1 MKQIFTAALA
11 LAVTLSLSS
20 CGNRNASHDEH
31 DHDHAAHTHEAH
43 THDHSEHSHDEHDH
57 SAHNHDHA
65 DHDHADHDHSTHNH
79 ADHDHSAHSHE
90 GHDHSAH
97 SHDHADHDH
106 SAHSHDHAEEGHQHN
121 ENEITFPAEQAAR
134 TDFKVEEIKPSTFNH
149 VIPCTARILAAQ
161 GDEATVVA
169 PIAGV
174 VSFGGKR
181 LSTGAQVSRGQ
192 SLFAISSRDL
202 ASGSQVDKIAAEYRR
217 AEAEYN
223 RLKQLVDDQIVSRSD
238 FEAAE
243 SAYLKAK
250 AEYDAVAARS
260 SEKGSNVG
268 APIAGYITSLA
279 VGEGDFVEMG
289 QPLAT
294 VSQNRRLQLRAD
306 LPQRYY
312 RELRTVTTANIVDP
326 ATGES
331 YRLADCGGRLL
342 SVGRIAE
349 SGSTL
354 IPVTFEFDNRNDL
367 PQGAIVEAYLV
378 GAPIAE
384 ALVVPVTAVTEAQGL
399 YYVYVQLDA
408 ECYER
413 REVKLGASDGERV
426 QLLSGI
432 EAGDRVVTR
441 GAVNVKMAA
450 ASGAIPHSHQH

>member
-1 MKQIFTAALA
+1 MKQIFTAILA
-11 LAVTLSLSS
+11 LAVTISLSS
-20 CGNRNASHDEH
+20 CGNRNTSHDEH
-31 DHDHAAHTHEAH
+31 AHEGHDHAAHTHEAH
-43 THDHSEHSHDEHDH
+43 
-57 SAHNHDHA
+57 
-65 DHDHADHDHSTHNH
+65 DHSTHN
-79 ADHDHSAHSHE
+79 HE

-97 SHDHADHDH
+97 EEHAAHDHSTHSHEEHDHAEEAHDHAAHDH
-106 SAHSHDHAEEGHQHN
+106 SAHAEEAHDHSAHNHAEEGHKHN

-134 TDFKVEEIKPSTFNH
+134 TDFKVEEIQPSTFNH

-192 SLFAISSRDL
+192 SLFAISSSNL

-217 AEAEYN
+217 AEGEYN

-250 AEYDAVAARS
+250 AEYDAIAARS
-260 SEKGSNVG
+260 SEKGSSVV
-268 APIAGYITSLA
+268 APIAGYITSLS

-312 RELRTVTTANIVDP
+312 RELRSIKTANIVDP

-342 SVGRIAE
+342 SVGRIAD

-426 QLLSGI
+426 QLLTGI

>member
-1 MKQIFTAALA
+1 MKQLFTAALA
-11 LAVTLSLSS
+11 LAVAISLSS

-31 DHDHAAHTHEAH
+31 NHSHDHAAHTHEAH
-43 THDHSEHSHDEHDH
+43 DHS
-57 SAHNHDHA
+57 
-65 DHDHADHDHSTHNH
+65 
-79 ADHDHSAHSHE
+79 
-90 GHDHSAH
+90 

-106 SAHSHDHAEEGHQHN
+106 SAHAHDHDHDHDHSSHDHSHAEEGHKHN
-121 ENEITFPAEQAAR
+121 ENEITFPTYQAER
-134 TDFKVEEIKPSTFNH
+134 TDFKVEQIEPTTFNH

-181 LSTGAQVSRGQ
+181 LSTGVQVSRGQ
-192 SLFAISSRDL
+192 SLFAISSREL
-202 ASGSQVDKIAAEYRR
+202 ASGSQVDKIAAEFRR

-223 RLKQLVDDQIVSRSD
+223 RLKELVEDQIVSRSD

-260 SEKGSNVG
+260 TEKGSSVG
-268 APIAGYITSLA
+268 APIGGYITSIA
-279 VGEGDFVEMG
+279 VSEGDFVEMG

-312 RELRTVTTANIVDP
+312 RDLRTITTANIVDP

-342 SVGRIAE
+342 SIGRIAD

-384 ALVVPVTAVTEAQGL
+384 ALVVPTTAVTEAQGL

-432 EAGDRVVTR
+432 EAGERVVTR
-441 GAVNVKMAA
+441 GAINVKMAA

>member
-1 MKQIFTAALA
+1 MKQLFTAVLA

-20 CGNRNASHDEH
+20 CGNRNTSHDEH
-31 DHDHAAHTHEAH
+31 AHD
-43 THDHSEHSHDEHDH
+43 HDH
-57 SAHNHDHA
+57 SAHSHA
-65 DHDHADHDHSTHNH
+65 G
-79 ADHDHSAHSHE
+79 HDHSAHSHE
-90 GHDHSAH
+90 GHNH
-97 SHDHADHDH
+97 SH
-106 SAHSHDHAEEGHQHN
+106 AEAEHKHN
-121 ENEITFPAEQAAR
+121 ENEINFPADQAAR
-134 TDFKVEEIKPSTFNH
+134 TDFKVEEIQPSTFNH

-161 GDEATVVA
+161 GDEATIVA
-169 PIAGV
+169 PISGV

-181 LSTGAQVSRGQ
+181 LSTGAQVSRGL
-192 SLFAISSRDL
+192 SLFTISSRDL
-202 ASGSQVDKIAAEYRR
+202 ASGSQEDKIAAEYRR

-223 RLKQLVDDQIVSRSD
+223 RLKQLVEDQIVARSE

-268 APIAGYITSLA
+268 APIAGYITSLSI
-279 VGEGDFVEMG
+279 GEGDFVEMG

-294 VSQNRRLQLRAD
+294 ISQNRRLQLRAD

-312 RELRTVTTANIVDP
+312 RELRTLKTANIVDP

-342 SVGRIAE
+342 SVGRIAD

-367 PQGAIVEAYLV
+367 PQGAIVEAYLI

-384 ALVVPVTAVTEAQGL
+384 TLVVPVTAVTEAQGL

-408 ECYER
+408 DCYER
-413 REVKLGASDGERV
+413 REVALGASDGERV

>member
-1 MKQIFTAALA
+1 MKQIFTAILA
-11 LAVTLSLSS
+11 LAVTISLSS

-31 DHDHAAHTHEAH
+31 AHEGHDHAAHTHEAH
-43 THDHSEHSHDEHDH
+43 
-57 SAHNHDHA
+57 
-65 DHDHADHDHSTHNH
+65 DHSTHNH
-79 ADHDHSAHSHE
+79 EGHDHSAHEEHAAHDHSAHSHE
-90 GHDHSAH
+90 EHDHAEEAHDHAAHDHSAQAHEGHDHSAH
-97 SHDHADHDH
+97 N
-106 SAHSHDHAEEGHQHN
+106 HAEEGHKHN

-134 TDFKVEEIKPSTFNH
+134 TDFKVEEIQPSTFNH

-169 PIAGV
+169 PISGV

-217 AEAEYN
+217 TEAEYN
-223 RLKQLVDDQIVSRSD
+223 RLKQLVEDQIVSRSD

-268 APIAGYITSLA
+268 APIAGYITSLS

-312 RELRTVTTANIVDP
+312 RELRSIKTANIVDP

-342 SVGRIAE
+342 SVGRIAD

-354 IPVTFEFDNRNDL
+354 IPVTFEFDNRNDM

-432 EAGDRVVTR
+432 EAGERVVTR

>member
-1 MKQIFTAALA
+1 MKQLFTAVLA

-20 CGNRNASHDEH
+20 CGNRNTSHDEH
-31 DHDHAAHTHEAH
+31 AHDHAGHTHEA
-43 THDHSEHSHDEHDH
+43 
-57 SAHNHDHA
+57 
-65 DHDHADHDHSTHNH
+65 HDHSTHN
-79 ADHDHSAHSHE
+79 HSHE

-97 SHDHADHDH
+97 SHEGHSHAKTSDDH
-106 SAHSHDHAEEGHQHN
+106 STHNHAQPEAEHNHN
-121 ENEITFPAEQAAR
+121 ENEITFPADQAAR
-134 TDFKVEEIKPSTFNH
+134 TDFKVEEIAPSTFNH

-161 GDEATVVA
+161 GDEATIVA
-169 PIAGV
+169 PISGV

-192 SLFAISSRDL
+192 SLFTISSRDL
-202 ASGSQVDKIAAEYRR
+202 ASGSQVDKIAADYRR

-223 RLKQLVDDQIVSRSD
+223 RLKQLIEEQIVSRSE

-243 SAYLKAK
+243 NEYLKAK

-268 APIAGYITSLA
+268 APIAGYITSLSI
-279 VGEGDFVEMG
+279 GEGDFVEMG

-312 RELRTVTTANIVDP
+312 RELRTIKTANIVDP

-342 SVGRIAE
+342 SVGRIAD

-367 PQGAIVEAYLV
+367 PQGAIVEAYLI

-413 REVKLGASDGERV
+413 REVTLGASNGELV

>member
-1 MKQIFTAALA
+1 MKQLFTAVLA

-20 CGNRNASHDEH
+20 CGNRNTSNDEH
-31 DHDHAAHTHEAH
+31 AHDHAGHTHEAH
-43 THDHSEHSHDEHDH
+43 DHSSHNHSHEGHDHSS
-57 SAHNHDHA
+57 
-65 DHDHADHDHSTHNH
+65 HNH

-90 GHDHSAH
+90 GHSHADHDHSH
-97 SHDHADHDH
+97 EGHDH
-106 SAHSHDHAEEGHQHN
+106 SAHSHDDHNHAQAEAEHQHN
-121 ENEITFPAEQAAR
+121 ENEINFPADQAAR
-134 TDFKVEEIKPSTFNH
+134 TDFKVEEIQPSTFNH

-161 GDEATVVA
+161 GDEATIVA
-169 PIAGV
+169 PISGV

-192 SLFAISSRDL
+192 SLFTISSRDL
-202 ASGSQVDKIAAEYRR
+202 ASGSQIDKIAAEYRR

-223 RLKQLVDDQIVSRSD
+223 RLKQLVEDQIVARSE

-268 APIAGYITSLA
+268 APIAGYITSLSI
-279 VGEGDFVEMG
+279 GEGDFVEMG

-312 RELRTVTTANIVDP
+312 RELRSIKTANIVDP

-342 SVGRIAE
+342 SVGRIAD

-408 ECYER
+408 DCYER
-413 REVKLGASDGERV
+413 REVALGASDGERV

>member
-1 MKQIFTAALA
+1 MKQLFTAVLA

-20 CGNRNASHDEH
+20 CGNRNTSHDEH
-31 DHDHAAHTHEAH
+31 AHEHAGHTHEA
-43 THDHSEHSHDEHDH
+43 HDH
-57 SAHNHDHA
+57 SAHN
-65 DHDHADHDHSTHNH
+65 
-79 ADHDHSAHSHE
+79 HSHE

-97 SHDHADHDH
+97 SHEGHSHAKTSDDH
-106 SAHSHDHAEEGHQHN
+106 STHNHAQPEAEHNHN
-121 ENEITFPAEQAAR
+121 ENEITFPADQAAR
-134 TDFKVEEIKPSTFNH
+134 TDFKVEEIVPSTFNH

-161 GDEATVVA
+161 GDEATIVA
-169 PIAGV
+169 PISGV

-192 SLFAISSRDL
+192 SLFTISSRDL
-202 ASGSQVDKIAAEYRR
+202 ASGSQVDKIAADYRR

-223 RLKQLVDDQIVSRSD
+223 RLKQLIEEQIVSRSE

-243 SAYLKAK
+243 NEYLKAK

-279 VGEGDFVEMG
+279 VSEGDFVEMG

-312 RELRTVTTANIVDP
+312 RELRTIKTANIVDP

-342 SVGRIAE
+342 SVGRIAD

-367 PQGAIVEAYLV
+367 PQGAIVEAYLI

-408 ECYER
+408 DCYER
-413 REVKLGASDGERV
+413 REVALGASDGERV

-432 EAGDRVVTR
+432 KAGDRVVTR

>member
-1 MKQIFTAALA
+1 MKQLFTAVLA

-20 CGNRNASHDEH
+20 CGHHNTSHDEH
-31 DHDHAAHTHEAH
+31 AHDHAGHTHEAH
-43 THDHSEHSHDEHDH
+43 DHT
-57 SAHNHDHA
+57 AHN
-65 DHDHADHDHSTHNH
+65 
-79 ADHDHSAHSHE
+79 HSHE
-90 GHDHSAH
+90 GHDHS
-97 SHDHADHDH
+97 SHNHDH
-106 SAHSHDHAEEGHQHN
+106 SSLSHEGHSHAKASDDHSTHNHAQTEAEHNHN
-121 ENEITFPAEQAAR
+121 ENEITFPADQAAR

-161 GDEATVVA
+161 GDEATIVA
-169 PIAGV
+169 PISGV
-174 VSFGGKR
+174 VSFGDKR

-192 SLFAISSRDL
+192 SLFTISSRDL
-202 ASGSQVDKIAAEYRR
+202 ASGSQVDKIAANYRR

-223 RLKQLVDDQIVSRSD
+223 RLKLLVEEQIVSRSE

-243 SAYLKAK
+243 SEYLKAK
-250 AEYDAVAARS
+250 AEYDAIAAHS

-268 APIAGYITSLA
+268 APIAGYITSLSI
-279 VGEGDFVEMG
+279 GEGDFVEMG

-294 VSQNRRLQLRAD
+294 VSQNRRLQMRAD

-312 RELRTVTTANIVDP
+312 RELRTIKTANIVDP

-342 SVGRIAE
+342 SVGRIAD

-367 PQGAIVEAYLV
+367 PQGAIVEAYLI

-413 REVKLGASDGERV
+413 REVTLGASNGERV

>member
-1 MKQIFTAALA
+1 MKQIFTAILA
-11 LAVTLSLSS
+11 LAVTFSLGS
-20 CGNRNASHDEH
+20 CGNHTSNEEH
-31 DHDHAAHTHEAH
+31 A
-43 THDHSEHSHDEHDH
+43 HDH
-57 SAHNHDHA
+57 SAHAHEE
-65 DHDHADHDHSTHNH
+65 HDHST
-79 ADHDHSAHSHE
+79 HDHSAHSHDEHNHDEHNHSAHAHEEHDHSTHDHSAHAHE

-97 SHDHADHDH
+97 A
-106 SAHSHDHAEEGHQHN
+106 AESEHKHN

-134 TDFKVEEIKPSTFNH
+134 TDFKIEQIQPRTFNR

-161 GDEATVVA
+161 GDEAVMVA
-169 PIAGV
+169 PISGV

-192 SLFAISSRDL
+192 SLFAISSNNL

-223 RLKQLVDDQIVSRSD
+223 RLKKLVDDQIVSRSD

-250 AEYDAVAARS
+250 AEYDAVASHS
-260 SEKGSNVG
+260 SDKGSNVG
-268 APIAGYITSLA
+268 APISGYITSLA

-294 VSQNRRLQLRAD
+294 ISQNRRLQLRAD

-312 RELRTVTTANIVDP
+312 RELRTITTANIVDP

-342 SVGRIAE
+342 SVGRIAD

-378 GAPIAE
+378 GAPIAD

-413 REVKLGASDGERV
+413 REVSLGASNGEEV
-426 QLLSGI
+426 QLLAGI
-432 EAGDRVVTR
+432 AAGERVVTR
-441 GAVNVKMAA
+441 GAINVKMAA

>member
-31 DHDHAAHTHEAH
+31 AHDHAAHTEEAH
-43 THDHSEHSHDEHDH
+43 NHDHEGHDHSTHNHAEHDH
-57 SAHNHDHA
+57 SAHNHSHDG
-65 DHDHADHDHSTHNH
+65 HDHEAHAKEAHSHEEHDHEVHN
-79 ADHDHSAHSHE
+79 HE
-90 GHDHSAH
+90 GHDHS
-97 SHDHADHDH
+97 
-106 SAHSHDHAEEGHQHN
+106 HAEAEHKHN
-121 ENEITFPAEQAAR
+121 ENEITFPADQAAR
-134 TDFKVEEIKPSTFNH
+134 TDFKVEEIQPSTFHN

-161 GDEATVVA
+161 GDEATIVA
-169 PIAGV
+169 PISGV

-223 RLKQLVDDQIVSRSD
+223 RLKQLVEDQIVSRSD

-268 APIAGYITSLA
+268 APIAGYITSLS

-312 RELRTVTTANIVDP
+312 RELRTISTANIVDP

-342 SVGRIAE
+342 SVGRIAD

-408 ECYER
+408 DCYER
-413 REVKLGASDGERV
+413 REVALGASDGERV

>member
-1 MKQIFTAALA
+1 MKQLLTAVLA

-20 CGNRNASHDEH
+20 CGNRNTSHDEH
-31 DHDHAAHTHEAH
+31 AHDHAGHTHEA
-43 THDHSEHSHDEHDH
+43 
-57 SAHNHDHA
+57 
-65 DHDHADHDHSTHNH
+65 HDHSTHN
-79 ADHDHSAHSHE
+79 HSHE

-97 SHDHADHDH
+97 SHEGHSHAKTSDDH
-106 SAHSHDHAEEGHQHN
+106 STHNHAQPEAEHNHN
-121 ENEITFPAEQAAR
+121 ENEITFPADQAAR
-134 TDFKVEEIKPSTFNH
+134 TDFKVEEIAPSTFNH

-161 GDEATVVA
+161 GDEATIVA
-169 PIAGV
+169 PISGV

-192 SLFAISSRDL
+192 SLFTISSRDL
-202 ASGSQVDKIAAEYRR
+202 ASGSQVDKIAADYRR

-223 RLKQLVDDQIVSRSD
+223 RLKQLIEEQIVSRSE

-243 SAYLKAK
+243 NEYLKAK

-268 APIAGYITSLA
+268 APIAGYITSLSI
-279 VGEGDFVEMG
+279 GEGDFVEMG

-312 RELRTVTTANIVDP
+312 RELRTIKTANIVDP

-342 SVGRIAE
+342 SVGRIAD

-367 PQGAIVEAYLV
+367 PQGAIVEAYLI

-413 REVKLGASDGERV
+413 REVTLGASNGELV

>member
-1 MKQIFTAALA
+1 MKQLFTAVLA

-20 CGNRNASHDEH
+20 CGNRNTSHDEH
-31 DHDHAAHTHEAH
+31 DHAGHTHEAH
-43 THDHSEHSHDEHDH
+43 DHSSH
-57 SAHNHDHA
+57 N
-65 DHDHADHDHSTHNH
+65 
-79 ADHDHSAHSHE
+79 HSHE
-90 GHDHSAH
+90 GHDHS
-97 SHDHADHDH
+97 SHNHDH
-106 SAHSHDHAEEGHQHN
+106 SAHSHAGHSHAKASHNHSHAGHDHSTHSHSHAEAEHQHN
-121 ENEITFPAEQAAR
+121 ENEINFPADQAAR
-134 TDFKVEEIKPSTFNH
+134 TDFKVEEIQPSTFNN

-161 GDEATVVA
+161 GDEATIVA
-169 PIAGV
+169 PISGV

-181 LSTGAQVSRGQ
+181 LATGAQVSRNQ
-192 SLFAISSRDL
+192 TLFTISSRDL
-202 ASGSQVDKIAAEYRR
+202 ASGSQVDKIAADYRR

-223 RLKQLVDDQIVSRSD
+223 RLKQLVEDQIVARSE

-243 SAYLKAK
+243 SEYLKAK
-250 AEYDAVAARS
+250 AEYDAVATRS

-279 VGEGDFVEMG
+279 IGEGDFVEMG

-312 RELRTVTTANIVDP
+312 RELRTIKTANIVDP

-342 SVGRIAE
+342 SVGRIAD

-367 PQGAIVEAYLV
+367 PQGAIVEAYLI

-408 ECYER
+408 DCYER
-413 REVKLGASDGERV
+413 REVALGASDGERV

>member
-1 MKQIFTAALA
+1 MKQLFTAVLA
-11 LAVTLSLSS
+11 LAVTFSLSS
-20 CGNRNASHDEH
+20 CGNRNTSHDEH
-31 DHDHAAHTHEAH
+31 DHAGHTHEAH
-43 THDHSEHSHDEHDH
+43 DHSSH
-57 SAHNHDHA
+57 N
-65 DHDHADHDHSTHNH
+65 
-79 ADHDHSAHSHE
+79 HSHE
-90 GHDHSAH
+90 GHDHSSHNHDHSVH
-97 SHDHADHDH
+97 SHEDHDH
-106 SAHSHDHAEEGHQHN
+106 STHSHSHAEAEHQHN
-121 ENEITFPAEQAAR
+121 ENEINFPADQAAR
-134 TDFKVEEIKPSTFNH
+134 TDFKVEEIQPSTFNN

-161 GDEATVVA
+161 GDEATIVA
-169 PIAGV
+169 PISGV

-192 SLFAISSRDL
+192 TLFTISSRDL

-223 RLKQLVDDQIVSRSD
+223 RLKQLVEDQIVARSE
-238 FEAAE
+238 FEDAE

-268 APIAGYITSLA
+268 APIAGYITSLSI
-279 VGEGDFVEMG
+279 GEGDFVEMG

-312 RELRTVTTANIVDP
+312 RELRSIKTANIVDP

-342 SVGRIAE
+342 SVGRIAD

-367 PQGAIVEAYLV
+367 PQGAIVETYLI

-408 ECYER
+408 DCYER
-413 REVKLGASDGERV
+413 REVALGASDGERV

-432 EAGDRVVTR
+432 KAGDRVVTR

>member
-1 MKQIFTAALA
+1 MKQIFIAALA
-11 LAVTLSLSS
+11 LAVTLSLGS
-20 CGNRNASHDEH
+20 CGNSNASHDEH
-31 DHDHAAHTHEAH
+31 AHDHAAHTHEG
-43 THDHSEHSHDEHDH
+43 
-57 SAHNHDHA
+57 
-65 DHDHADHDHSTHNH
+65 HDHSTHNH
-79 ADHDHSAHSHE
+79 AEHTHEGHDHSAHEEHAEHDHSAHSHE
-90 GHDHSAH
+90 GHDHA
-97 SHDHADHDH
+97 AHDH
-106 SAHSHDHAEEGHQHN
+106 SAHAEEAHNHSAHKHAEEGHKHN

-134 TDFKVEEIKPSTFNH
+134 TDFKVEEIQPSTFNH

-192 SLFAISSRDL
+192 SLFAISSNNL

-217 AEAEYN
+217 AEGEYN

-250 AEYDAVAARS
+250 AEYDAIAARS
-260 SEKGSNVG
+260 SEKGSSVG
-268 APIAGYITSLA
+268 APIGGYITSLA
-279 VGEGDFVEMG
+279 VSEGDFVEMG

-312 RELRTVTTANIVDP
+312 RELRSIKTANIVDP

-342 SVGRIAE
+342 SVGRIAD

-426 QLLSGI
+426 QLLTGI

-441 GAVNVKMAA
+441 GAMNVKMAA

>member
-1 MKQIFTAALA
+1 MKQIFTAILA
-11 LAVTLSLSS
+11 LAVTFSLGS
-20 CGNRNASHDEH
+20 CGNHTSNEEH
-31 DHDHAAHTHEAH
+31 A
-43 THDHSEHSHDEHDH
+43 HDH
-57 SAHNHDHA
+57 SAHAHEE
-65 DHDHADHDHSTHNH
+65 HDHST
-79 ADHDHSAHSHE
+79 
-90 GHDHSAH
+90 HDHSAH
-97 SHDHADHDH
+97 SHDEHNHSAHAHEEHDHSTHDH
-106 SAHSHDHAEEGHQHN
+106 SAHAHEGHDHAEHAEEGHKHN

-134 TDFKVEEIKPSTFNH
+134 TDFKVEEIQPSTFNH

-192 SLFAISSRDL
+192 SLFAISSNNL
-202 ASGSQVDKIAAEYRR
+202 ASGSQVDKITAEYRR
-217 AEAEYN
+217 AEGEYN
-223 RLKQLVDDQIVSRSD
+223 RLKKLVDDQIVSRSD

-243 SAYLKAK
+243 SAYIKAK
-250 AEYDAVAARS
+250 AEYDAIAARS

-268 APIAGYITSLA
+268 APMSGYITSLA
-279 VGEGDFVEMG
+279 VNEGDFVEMG

-312 RELRTVTTANIVDP
+312 RELRSIKTANIVDP

-331 YRLADCGGRLL
+331 YCLADCGGRLL
-342 SVGRIAE
+342 SVGRIAD

-367 PQGAIVEAYLV
+367 PQGAIVEAYLM

-432 EAGDRVVTR
+432 KAGDHVVTR

>member
-1 MKQIFTAALA
+1 MKQIFIAALA
-11 LAVTLSLSS
+11 LAVTLSLGS
-20 CGNRNASHDEH
+20 CGNSNASHDEH
-31 DHDHAAHTHEAH
+31 AHDHAAHTHEG
-43 THDHSEHSHDEHDH
+43 HDH
-57 SAHNHDHA
+57 SAHEEHA
-65 DHDHADHDHSTHNH
+65 E
-79 ADHDHSAHSHE
+79 HDHSAHSHE
-90 GHDHSAH
+90 GHDHA
-97 SHDHADHDH
+97 AHDH
-106 SAHSHDHAEEGHQHN
+106 SAHAHEGHDHAEHAEEGHKHN

-134 TDFKVEEIKPSTFNH
+134 TDFKVEEIQPSTFNH

-192 SLFAISSRDL
+192 SLFAISSNNL
-202 ASGSQVDKIAAEYRR
+202 ASGSQVDKITAEYRR
-217 AEAEYN
+217 AEGEYN
-223 RLKQLVDDQIVSRSD
+223 RLKKLVDDQIVSRSE

-250 AEYDAVAARS
+250 AEYDAIAARS
-260 SEKGSNVG
+260 SEKGSSVG
-268 APIAGYITSLA
+268 APIGGYITSLA
-279 VGEGDFVEMG
+279 VNEGDFVEMG

-312 RELRTVTTANIVDP
+312 RELRSIRTANIVDP

-342 SVGRIAE
+342 SVGRIAD

-354 IPVTFEFDNRNDL
+354 IPVTFEFNNRNDM

>member
-1 MKQIFTAALA
+1 MKQLFTAVLA

-20 CGNRNASHDEH
+20 CGNRNTSHDEH
-31 DHDHAAHTHEAH
+31 AHDHAGHTHE
-43 THDHSEHSHDEHDH
+43 THDHSSH
-57 SAHNHDHA
+57 N
-65 DHDHADHDHSTHNH
+65 
-79 ADHDHSAHSHE
+79 HSHE
-90 GHDHSAH
+90 GHDHS
-97 SHDHADHDH
+97 SHNHDH
-106 SAHSHDHAEEGHQHN
+106 SAHSHAGHDHSTHSHSHAEAEHQHN
-121 ENEITFPAEQAAR
+121 ENEINFPADQAAR
-134 TDFKVEEIKPSTFNH
+134 TDFKVEEIQPSTFNH

-161 GDEATVVA
+161 GDEATIVA
-169 PIAGV
+169 PISGV

-181 LSTGAQVSRGQ
+181 LATGAQVSRNQ
-192 SLFAISSRDL
+192 TLFTISSRDL
-202 ASGSQVDKIAAEYRR
+202 ASGSQVDKIVADYRR

-223 RLKQLVDDQIVSRSD
+223 RLKQLVEEQIVSRSE

-279 VGEGDFVEMG
+279 IGEGDFVEMG

-312 RELRTVTTANIVDP
+312 RELRTIKTANIVDP

-342 SVGRIAE
+342 SVGRIAD

-367 PQGAIVEAYLV
+367 PQGAIVEAYLI

-408 ECYER
+408 DCYER
-413 REVKLGASDGERV
+413 REVALGASDGERV

-432 EAGDRVVTR
+432 KAGDRVVTR

>member
-1 MKQIFTAALA
+1 MKQLFTAALA
-11 LAVTLSLSS
+11 LAVAISLSS

-31 DHDHAAHTHEAH
+31 NHSHDHAAHTHEAH
-43 THDHSEHSHDEHDH
+43 DHS
-57 SAHNHDHA
+57 
-65 DHDHADHDHSTHNH
+65 
-79 ADHDHSAHSHE
+79 
-90 GHDHSAH
+90 

-106 SAHSHDHAEEGHQHN
+106 SAHDHDHSAHAHDHDHDHSSHDHSHAEEGHKHN
-121 ENEITFPAEQAAR
+121 ENEITFPTYQAER
-134 TDFKVEEIKPSTFNH
+134 TDFKVEQIEPTTFNH

-181 LSTGAQVSRGQ
+181 LSTGVQVSRGQ
-192 SLFAISSRDL
+192 SLFAISSREL
-202 ASGSQVDKIAAEYRR
+202 ASGSQVDKIAAEFRR

-223 RLKQLVDDQIVSRSD
+223 RLKELVEDQIVSRSD

-260 SEKGSNVG
+260 TEKGSSVG
-268 APIAGYITSLA
+268 APIGGYITSIA
-279 VGEGDFVEMG
+279 VSEGDFVEMG

-312 RELRTVTTANIVDP
+312 RDLRTITTANIVDP

-342 SVGRIAE
+342 SIGRIAD

-384 ALVVPVTAVTEAQGL
+384 ALVVPTTAVTEAQGL

-432 EAGDRVVTR
+432 EAGERVVTR
-441 GAVNVKMAA
+441 GAINVKMAA

>member
-1 MKQIFTAALA
+1 MKQIFIAALA
-11 LAVTLSLSS
+11 LAVTLSLGS
-20 CGNRNASHDEH
+20 CGNSNASHDEH
-31 DHDHAAHTHEAH
+31 AHDHAAHTHEG
-43 THDHSEHSHDEHDH
+43 HDH
-57 SAHNHDHA
+57 SAHEEHA
-65 DHDHADHDHSTHNH
+65 E
-79 ADHDHSAHSHE
+79 HDHSAHSHE
-90 GHDHSAH
+90 AHDHAAHDHSAHAHEGHDHSAH
-97 SHDHADHDH
+97 N
-106 SAHSHDHAEEGHQHN
+106 HAEEGHKHN

-134 TDFKVEEIKPSTFNH
+134 TDFKVEEIQPSTFNH

-192 SLFAISSRDL
+192 SLFAISSNNL

-217 AEAEYN
+217 AEGEYN

-250 AEYDAVAARS
+250 AEYDAIAARS
-260 SEKGSNVG
+260 SEKGSSVG
-268 APIAGYITSLA
+268 APIGGYITSLA
-279 VGEGDFVEMG
+279 VSEGDFVEMG

-312 RELRTVTTANIVDP
+312 RELRSIKTANIVDP

-342 SVGRIAE
+342 SVGRIAD

-426 QLLSGI
+426 QLLTGI
-432 EAGDRVVTR
+432 EAGERVVTR

>member
-11 LAVTLSLSS
+11 LAVTLSLGS

-31 DHDHAAHTHEAH
+31 AHDHAAHTHEAH
-43 THDHSEHSHDEHDH
+43 DHSEHSHDHSHEGHDH
-57 SAHNHDHA
+57 N
-65 DHDHADHDHSTHNH
+65 HDHSTHSH
-79 ADHDHSAHSHE
+79 ADHDHSHE
-90 GHDHSAH
+90 GHDHS
-97 SHDHADHDH
+97 SHNHATHDH
-106 SAHSHDHAEEGHQHN
+106 SAHSHAEHAEEGHQHN

-134 TDFKVEEIKPSTFNH
+134 TDFKVEEILPTTFNH

-260 SEKGSNVG
+260 SEKGSSVG

-432 EAGDRVVTR
+432 EAGDCVVTR

>member
-1 MKQIFTAALA
+1 MKQLLTAILA

-20 CGNRNASHDEH
+20 CGNRNTSHDEH
-31 DHDHAAHTHEAH
+31 AHDHAGHTHEAH
-43 THDHSEHSHDEHDH
+43 DHSVHNHSHEGHDHSSH
-57 SAHNHDHA
+57 N
-65 DHDHADHDHSTHNH
+65 
-79 ADHDHSAHSHE
+79 HDHSAHSHE
-90 GHDHSAH
+90 GHSHAKASDDHSTH
-97 SHDHADHDH
+97 NHAQPE
-106 SAHSHDHAEEGHQHN
+106 AEHNHN
-121 ENEITFPAEQAAR
+121 ENEITFPADQAAR
-134 TDFKVEEIKPSTFNH
+134 TDFKVEEIVPSTFNH

-161 GDEATVVA
+161 GDEATIVA
-169 PIAGV
+169 PISGV

-192 SLFAISSRDL
+192 SLFTISSRDL
-202 ASGSQVDKIAAEYRR
+202 ASGSQVDKIAADYRR

-223 RLKQLVDDQIVSRSD
+223 RLKQLVEEQIVSRSE

-243 SAYLKAK
+243 SEYLKAK

-260 SEKGSNVG
+260 SEKGSNAG

-279 VGEGDFVEMG
+279 VSEGDFVEMG

-312 RELRTVTTANIVDP
+312 RELRTIKTANIVDP

-342 SVGRIAE
+342 SVGRIAD

-367 PQGAIVEAYLV
+367 PQGAIVEAYLI
-378 GAPIAE
+378 GTPIAE

-413 REVKLGASDGERV
+413 REVTLGASNGELV

>member
-1 MKQIFTAALA
+1 MKQIFSTILA
-11 LAVTLSLSS
+11 LTVTLSLSS

-31 DHDHAAHTHEAH
+31 AHDHAAHTEEAH
-43 THDHSEHSHDEHDH
+43 NHNHEGHDHSHEG
-57 SAHNHDHA
+57 
-65 DHDHADHDHSTHNH
+65 HDHSTHNH
-79 ADHDHSAHSHE
+79 ADHDHSAHNHSHE
-90 GHDHSAH
+90 GHNHTEHNHAH
-97 SHDHADHDH
+97 DGHNHAQ
-106 SAHSHDHAEEGHQHN
+106 AEAEHKHN
-121 ENEITFPAEQAAR
+121 ENEITFPADQAAR
-134 TDFKVEEIKPSTFNH
+134 TDFKVEEIQPSTFHN

-169 PIAGV
+169 PISGV

-181 LSTGAQVSRGQ
+181 LSTGAQVLRGQ

-223 RLKQLVDDQIVSRSD
+223 RLKQLVEDQIVSRSD

-268 APIAGYITSLA
+268 APIAGYITSLS
-279 VGEGDFVEMG
+279 VSEGDFVEMG
-289 QPLAT
+289 QPMAT

-312 RELRTVTTANIVDP
+312 RELRTISTANIVDP

-342 SVGRIAE
+342 SVGRIAD

-384 ALVVPVTAVTEAQGL
+384 ALVVPVTAITEAQGL

-408 ECYER
+408 DCYER
-413 REVKLGASDGERV
+413 REVALGASDGERV

>member
-1 MKQIFTAALA
+1 MKQIFIAALA
-11 LAVTLSLSS
+11 LAVTLSLGS
-20 CGNRNASHDEH
+20 CGNSNASHDEH
-31 DHDHAAHTHEAH
+31 AHDHAAHTHEG
-43 THDHSEHSHDEHDH
+43 HDH
-57 SAHNHDHA
+57 SAHEE
-65 DHDHADHDHSTHNH
+65 H

-90 GHDHSAH
+90 GHDHEG
-97 SHDHADHDH
+97 HDH
-106 SAHSHDHAEEGHQHN
+106 SAHSHEGHDHAAHDHSAHAEEAHNHSAHKHAEEGHKHN

-134 TDFKVEEIKPSTFNH
+134 TDFKVEEIQPSTFNH

-192 SLFAISSRDL
+192 SLFAISSSNL

-217 AEAEYN
+217 AEGEYN

-250 AEYDAVAARS
+250 AEYDAIAARS
-260 SEKGSNVG
+260 SEKGSSVG
-268 APIAGYITSLA
+268 APIGGYITSLA
-279 VGEGDFVEMG
+279 VSEGDFVEMG

-312 RELRTVTTANIVDP
+312 RELRSIKTANIVDP

-342 SVGRIAE
+342 SVGRIAD

-426 QLLSGI
+426 QLLTGI

>member
-1 MKQIFTAALA
+1 MKQLFTAILA

-20 CGNRNASHDEH
+20 CGNRNTSHDEH
-31 DHDHAAHTHEAH
+31 AHDHAGHTHEA
-43 THDHSEHSHDEHDH
+43 
-57 SAHNHDHA
+57 
-65 DHDHADHDHSTHNH
+65 HDHSTHN
-79 ADHDHSAHSHE
+79 HSHE

-97 SHDHADHDH
+97 SHEGHSHAKASDDH
-106 SAHSHDHAEEGHQHN
+106 STHNHAQPEAEHNHN
-121 ENEITFPAEQAAR
+121 ENEITFPADQAAR
-134 TDFKVEEIKPSTFNH
+134 TDFKVEEIVPSTFNH

-161 GDEATVVA
+161 GDEATIVA
-169 PIAGV
+169 PISGV

-192 SLFAISSRDL
+192 SLFTISSRDL
-202 ASGSQVDKIAAEYRR
+202 ASGSQVDKIAADYRR

-223 RLKQLVDDQIVSRSD
+223 RLKQLIEEQIVSRSE

-243 SAYLKAK
+243 NEYLKAK

-279 VGEGDFVEMG
+279 VSEGDFVEMG

-312 RELRTVTTANIVDP
+312 RELRTIKTANIVDP

-342 SVGRIAE
+342 SVGRIAD

-367 PQGAIVEAYLV
+367 PQGAIVETYLI

-413 REVKLGASDGERV
+413 REVTLGASNGELV

>member
-1 MKQIFTAALA
+1 MKQIFIAALA
-11 LAVTLSLSS
+11 LAVTLSLGS
-20 CGNRNASHDEH
+20 CGNSNASHDEH
-31 DHDHAAHTHEAH
+31 AHDHAAHTHEG
-43 THDHSEHSHDEHDH
+43 HDH
-57 SAHNHDHA
+57 SAHEEHAEHDHEGHDHSAHDHA
-65 DHDHADHDHSTHNH
+65 DHDHA
-79 ADHDHSAHSHE
+79 AHDHSAHAHE

-97 SHDHADHDH
+97 N
-106 SAHSHDHAEEGHQHN
+106 HAEEGHKHN

-134 TDFKVEEIKPSTFNH
+134 TDFKVEEIQPSTFNH

-192 SLFAISSRDL
+192 SLFAISSNNL

-217 AEAEYN
+217 AEGEYN

-250 AEYDAVAARS
+250 AEYDAIAARS
-260 SEKGSNVG
+260 SEKGSSVG
-268 APIAGYITSLA
+268 APIGGYITSLA
-279 VGEGDFVEMG
+279 VNEGDFVEMG

-312 RELRTVTTANIVDP
+312 RELRSIKTANIVDP

-331 YRLADCGGRLL
+331 YRLADCGGGRLL
-342 SVGRIAE
+342 SVGRIAD

-384 ALVVPVTAVTEAQGL
+384 ALVVPVTAVTEAQGM

-426 QLLSGI
+426 QLLTGI
-432 EAGDRVVTR
+432 EAGERVVTR

>member
-1 MKQIFTAALA
+1 MKQLFTAVLA

-20 CGNRNASHDEH
+20 CGNHNTSHDEH
-31 DHDHAAHTHEAH
+31 AHDHAGHTPEAH
-43 THDHSEHSHDEHDH
+43 DHTAHNHSHEGHDHSSH
-57 SAHNHDHA
+57 N
-65 DHDHADHDHSTHNH
+65 
-79 ADHDHSAHSHE
+79 HDHSAHSHE
-90 GHDHSAH
+90 GHSHAKASDDHSTH
-97 SHDHADHDH
+97 SHAQTE
-106 SAHSHDHAEEGHQHN
+106 AEHNHN
-121 ENEITFPAEQAAR
+121 ENEITFPADQAAR

-161 GDEATVVA
+161 GDEATIVA
-169 PIAGV
+169 PISGV
-174 VSFGGKR
+174 VSFGDKR

-192 SLFAISSRDL
+192 SLFTISSRDL
-202 ASGSQVDKIAAEYRR
+202 ASGSQVDKIAANYRR

-223 RLKQLVDDQIVSRSD
+223 RLKQLVEEQIVSRSE

-243 SAYLKAK
+243 SEYLKAK
-250 AEYDAVAARS
+250 AEYDAIAAHS

-268 APIAGYITSLA
+268 APIAGYITSLSI
-279 VGEGDFVEMG
+279 GEGDFVEMG

-294 VSQNRRLQLRAD
+294 VSQNRRLQMRAD

-312 RELRTVTTANIVDP
+312 RELRTIKTSNIVDP

-331 YRLADCGGRLL
+331 YCLADCGGRLL
-342 SVGRIAE
+342 SVGRIAD

-367 PQGAIVEAYLV
+367 PQGAIVEAYLI

-413 REVKLGASDGERV
+413 REVTLGASNGELV

>member
-1 MKQIFTAALA
+1 MKQLFTAVLA

-20 CGNRNASHDEH
+20 CGNRNTSHDEH
-31 DHDHAAHTHEAH
+31 AHDHAGHTHE
-43 THDHSEHSHDEHDH
+43 THDHSSH
-57 SAHNHDHA
+57 N
-65 DHDHADHDHSTHNH
+65 
-79 ADHDHSAHSHE
+79 HSHE
-90 GHDHSAH
+90 GHDHS
-97 SHDHADHDH
+97 SHNHDH
-106 SAHSHDHAEEGHQHN
+106 SAHSHAGHDHSTHSHSHAEAEHQHN
-121 ENEITFPAEQAAR
+121 ENEINFPADQAAR
-134 TDFKVEEIKPSTFNH
+134 TDFKVEEIQPSTFNH

-161 GDEATVVA
+161 GDEATIVA
-169 PIAGV
+169 PISGV

-181 LSTGAQVSRGQ
+181 LATGAQVSRNQ
-192 SLFAISSRDL
+192 TLFTISSRDL
-202 ASGSQVDKIAAEYRR
+202 ASGSQVDKIVADYRR

-223 RLKQLVDDQIVSRSD
+223 RLKQLVEEQIVSRSE

-279 VGEGDFVEMG
+279 IGEGDFVEMG

-312 RELRTVTTANIVDP
+312 RELRTIKTANIVDP

-342 SVGRIAE
+342 SVGRIAD

-367 PQGAIVEAYLV
+367 PQGAIVEAYLI

-408 ECYER
+408 DCYER
-413 REVKLGASDGERV
+413 REVALGASDGERV

>member
-1 MKQIFTAALA
+1 MKTVFNTLLA
-11 LAVTLSLSS
+11 IAVAISLSG
-20 CGNRNASHDEH
+20 CGNNNAPKDEH
-31 DHDHAAHTHEAH
+31 AGHNHAAHSHEGHDHSAHDHSHEGHDHSTHSHEDHNHAEEAH
-43 THDHSEHSHDEHDH
+43 THDHSAHDH
-57 SAHNHDHA
+57 EG
-65 DHDHADHDHSTHNH
+65 
-79 ADHDHSAHSHE
+79 HDHSAHSHE

-97 SHDHADHDH
+97 S
-106 SAHSHDHAEEGHQHN
+106 HAEEGHQHN

-134 TDFKVEEIKPSTFNH
+134 TDFKVEEIQPATFNH

-169 PIAGV
+169 PISGV

-192 SLFAISSRDL
+192 SMFAISSSNL

-223 RLKQLVDDQIVSRSD
+223 RLKQLVEDQIVSRSD

-260 SEKGSNVG
+260 SAKGSNVG
-268 APIAGYITSLA
+268 APIGGYVTSLL

-312 RELRTVTTANIVDP
+312 RDLRSIKTANIVDP
-326 ATGES
+326 ATGDS

-342 SVGRIAE
+342 SVGRIADN
-349 SGSTL
+349 GSTL

-367 PQGAIVEAYLV
+367 PQGAIVEAYLI

-426 QLLSGI
+426 QLLTGI

>member
-1 MKQIFTAALA
+1 MKQLFTAALA
-11 LAVTLSLSS
+11 LAVAISLSS

-31 DHDHAAHTHEAH
+31 NHSHDHTAHTHEAH
-43 THDHSEHSHDEHDH
+43 DHS
-57 SAHNHDHA
+57 
-65 DHDHADHDHSTHNH
+65 
-79 ADHDHSAHSHE
+79 
-90 GHDHSAH
+90 

-106 SAHSHDHAEEGHQHN
+106 SAHDHSAHDHSSHDHSHAEEEHKHN
-121 ENEITFPAEQAAR
+121 ENEITFPTYQAER
-134 TDFKVEEIKPSTFNH
+134 TDFKVEQIEPTTFNH

-181 LSTGAQVSRGQ
+181 LSTGVQVSRGQ
-192 SLFAISSRDL
+192 SLFAISSREL
-202 ASGSQVDKIAAEYRR
+202 ASGSQVDKIAAEFRR

-223 RLKQLVDDQIVSRSD
+223 RLKALVEDQIVSRSD

-260 SEKGSNVG
+260 TEKGSSVG
-268 APIAGYITSLA
+268 APIGGYITSIA
-279 VGEGDFVEMG
+279 VSEGDFVEMG

-312 RELRTVTTANIVDP
+312 RDLRTITTANIVDP

-342 SVGRIAE
+342 SIGRIAD

-384 ALVVPVTAVTEAQGL
+384 ALIVPTTAVTEAQGL

-432 EAGDRVVTR
+432 EAGERVVTR
-441 GAVNVKMAA
+441 GAINVKMAA

>member
-1 MKQIFTAALA
+1 MKQLLTAVLA

-20 CGNRNASHDEH
+20 CGNRNTSHDEH
-31 DHDHAAHTHEAH
+31 AHDHAGHTHEA
-43 THDHSEHSHDEHDH
+43 HDH
-57 SAHNHDHA
+57 SAHNHSHA
-65 DHDHADHDHSTHNH
+65 DHSHAKTSHDHSH
-79 ADHDHSAHSHE
+79 AGHDHSAHSHE
-90 GHDHSAH
+90 GHNH
-97 SHDHADHDH
+97 SH
-106 SAHSHDHAEEGHQHN
+106 AEAEHNHN
-121 ENEITFPAEQAAR
+121 ENEITFPADQAAR
-134 TDFKVEEIKPSTFNH
+134 TDFKVEEIAPSTFNH

-161 GDEATVVA
+161 GDEATIVA
-169 PIAGV
+169 PISGV

-192 SLFAISSRDL
+192 SLFTISSRDL
-202 ASGSQVDKIAAEYRR
+202 ASGSQVDKIAADYRR

-223 RLKQLVDDQIVSRSD
+223 RLKQLIEEQIVSRSE

-243 SAYLKAK
+243 SEYLKAK

-279 VGEGDFVEMG
+279 VSEGDFVEMG

-312 RELRTVTTANIVDP
+312 RELRTIKTANIVDP

-342 SVGRIAE
+342 SVGRIAD

-408 ECYER
+408 DCYER
-413 REVKLGASDGERV
+413 REVALGASDGERV

>member
-1 MKQIFTAALA
+1 MKQLFTAALA
-11 LAVTLSLSS
+11 LAVAISLSS

-31 DHDHAAHTHEAH
+31 NHSHDHTAHTHEAH
-43 THDHSEHSHDEHDH
+43 DHS
-57 SAHNHDHA
+57 
-65 DHDHADHDHSTHNH
+65 
-79 ADHDHSAHSHE
+79 
-90 GHDHSAH
+90 

-106 SAHSHDHAEEGHQHN
+106 SAHDHDHSAHAHDHDHDHSSHDHSHAEEGHKHN
-121 ENEITFPAEQAAR
+121 ENEITFPTYQAER
-134 TDFKVEEIKPSTFNH
+134 TDFKVEQIEPTTFNH

-181 LSTGAQVSRGQ
+181 LSTGVQVSRGQ
-192 SLFAISSRDL
+192 SLFAISSREL
-202 ASGSQVDKIAAEYRR
+202 ASGSQVDKIAAEFRR

-223 RLKQLVDDQIVSRSD
+223 RLKELVEDQIVSRSD

-260 SEKGSNVG
+260 TEKGSSVG
-268 APIAGYITSLA
+268 APIGGYITSIA
-279 VGEGDFVEMG
+279 VSEGDFVEMG

-312 RELRTVTTANIVDP
+312 RDLRTITTANIVDP

-342 SVGRIAE
+342 SIGRIAD

-384 ALVVPVTAVTEAQGL
+384 ALVVPTTAVTEAQGL

-432 EAGDRVVTR
+432 EAGERVVTR
-441 GAVNVKMAA
+441 GAINVKMAA

>member
-1 MKQIFTAALA
+1 MKQLFTAALA
-11 LAVTLSLSS
+11 LAVAISLSS

-31 DHDHAAHTHEAH
+31 NHSHDHTAHTHEAH
-43 THDHSEHSHDEHDH
+43 DHS
-57 SAHNHDHA
+57 
-65 DHDHADHDHSTHNH
+65 
-79 ADHDHSAHSHE
+79 
-90 GHDHSAH
+90 

-106 SAHSHDHAEEGHQHN
+106 SAHDHDHSAHAHDHDHDHSSHDHSHAEEGHKHN
-121 ENEITFPAEQAAR
+121 ENEITFPTYQAER
-134 TDFKVEEIKPSTFNH
+134 TDFKVEQIEPTTFNH

-181 LSTGAQVSRGQ
+181 LSTGVQVSRGQ
-192 SLFAISSRDL
+192 SLFAISSREL
-202 ASGSQVDKIAAEYRR
+202 ASGSQVDKIAAEFRR

-223 RLKQLVDDQIVSRSD
+223 RLKELVEDQIVSRSD

-260 SEKGSNVG
+260 TEKGSSVG
-268 APIAGYITSLA
+268 APIGGYITSIA
-279 VGEGDFVEMG
+279 VSEGDFVEMG

-312 RELRTVTTANIVDP
+312 RDLRTITTANIVDP

-342 SVGRIAE
+342 SIGRIAD

-384 ALVVPVTAVTEAQGL
+384 ALIVPTTAVTEAQGL

-432 EAGDRVVTR
+432 EAGERVVTR
-441 GAVNVKMAA
+441 GAINVKMAA

>member
-1 MKQIFTAALA
+1 MA

-20 CGNRNASHDEH
+20 CGNRNTSHDEH
-31 DHDHAAHTHEAH
+31 AHDHAGHTHE
-43 THDHSEHSHDEHDH
+43 THDHSSH
-57 SAHNHDHA
+57 N
-65 DHDHADHDHSTHNH
+65 
-79 ADHDHSAHSHE
+79 HSHE
-90 GHDHSAH
+90 GHDHS
-97 SHDHADHDH
+97 SHNHDH
-106 SAHSHDHAEEGHQHN
+106 SAHSHAGHDHSTHSHSHAEAEHQHN
-121 ENEITFPAEQAAR
+121 ENEINFPADQAAR
-134 TDFKVEEIKPSTFNH
+134 TDFKVEEIQPSTFNH

-161 GDEATVVA
+161 GDEATIVA
-169 PIAGV
+169 PISGV

-181 LSTGAQVSRGQ
+181 LATGAQVSRNQ
-192 SLFAISSRDL
+192 TLFTISSRDL
-202 ASGSQVDKIAAEYRR
+202 ASGSQVDKIVADYRR

-223 RLKQLVDDQIVSRSD
+223 RLKQLVEEQIVSRSE

-279 VGEGDFVEMG
+279 IGEGDFVEMG

-312 RELRTVTTANIVDP
+312 RELRTIKTANIVDP

-342 SVGRIAE
+342 SVGRIAD

-367 PQGAIVEAYLV
+367 PQGAIVEAYLI

-408 ECYER
+408 DCYER
-413 REVKLGASDGERV
+413 REVALGASDGERV

-432 EAGDRVVTR
+432 KAGDRVVTR

>member
-1 MKQIFTAALA
+1 MKQIFTAVLA
-11 LAVTLSLSS
+11 LAVTLSLGS

-31 DHDHAAHTHEAH
+31 AHDHAAHTHEAH
-43 THDHSEHSHDEHDH
+43 DHSEHSHDHSHEGHDH
-57 SAHNHDHA
+57 N
-65 DHDHADHDHSTHNH
+65 HDHSTHTH
-79 ADHDHSAHSHE
+79 ADHDHSHE
-90 GHDHSAH
+90 GHDHS
-97 SHDHADHDH
+97 SHNHAAHDH
-106 SAHSHDHAEEGHQHN
+106 SAHSHAEHAEEGHQHN

-134 TDFKVEEIKPSTFNH
+134 TDFKVEEILPTTFNH

-181 LSTGAQVSRGQ
+181 LSTGTQVSRGQ

-260 SEKGSNVG
+260 SEKGSSVG

-432 EAGDRVVTR
+432 EAGDCVVTR

>member
-1 MKQIFTAALA
+1 MLMKQIFTAALA
-11 LAVTLSLSS
+11 LAVTLSLGS
-20 CGNRNASHDEH
+20 CGNRNTSHDEH
-31 DHDHAAHTHEAH
+31 AHDHSAHTHEAH
-43 THDHSEHSHDEHDH
+43 THDHSHEGHDHAAHDHSSHDH
-57 SAHNHDHA
+57 SA
-65 DHDHADHDHSTHNH
+65 HNH

-90 GHDHSAH
+90 GHDHATHDH
-97 SHDHADHDH
+97 SHDHSSH
-106 SAHSHDHAEEGHQHN
+106 SHAEEGHKHN
-121 ENEITFPAEQAAR
+121 ENEITFPADQAAR
-134 TDFKVEEIKPSTFNH
+134 TDFKVEEIQPSTFNH

-192 SLFAISSRDL
+192 SLFAISSSNL
-202 ASGSQVDKIAAEYRR
+202 ASGSQVDKIVAEYRR

-250 AEYDAVAARS
+250 AGYDAVAARS

-268 APIAGYITSLA
+268 APISGYITSLA
-279 VGEGDFVEMG
+279 VSEGDFVEMG
-289 QPLAT
+289 QQLAT

-312 RELRTVTTANIVDP
+312 RDLRTIKTANIVDP

-342 SVGRIAE
+342 SVGRIAD

>member
-1 MKQIFTAALA
+1 MKQLFTAALA
-11 LAVTLSLSS
+11 IAVAISLSG

-31 DHDHAAHTHEAH
+31 NHAHDHATHTHEAH
-43 THDHSEHSHDEHDH
+43 DHSSH
-57 SAHNHDHA
+57 
-65 DHDHADHDHSTHNH
+65 DHDHSTH
-79 ADHDHSAHSHE
+79 DHSAHDHTA
-90 GHDHSAH
+90 HDHS
-97 SHDHADHDH
+97 SHDH
-106 SAHSHDHAEEGHQHN
+106 SHAEEEHKHN
-121 ENEITFPAEQAAR
+121 ENEITFPSYQAER
-134 TDFKVEEIKPSTFNH
+134 TDFKVEQIEPTTFNH

-192 SLFAISSRDL
+192 SLFAISSREL
-202 ASGSQVDKIAAEYRR
+202 ASGSQVDKIAAEFRR

-223 RLKQLVDDQIVSRSD
+223 RLKALVEDQIVSRSD

-268 APIAGYITSLA
+268 APIGGYITSIA
-279 VGEGDFVEMG
+279 VSEGDFVEMG

-312 RELRTVTTANIVDP
+312 RELRSIKTANIVDP

-342 SVGRIAE
+342 SVGRIAD

-354 IPVTFEFDNRNDL
+354 IPVTFEFDNRIDL

-384 ALVVPVTAVTEAQGL
+384 ALVVPTTAVTEAQGL

-441 GAVNVKMAA
+441 GAINVKMAA

>member
-1 MKQIFTAALA
+1 MKQIFIAALA
-11 LAVTLSLSS
+11 LAVTLSLGS
-20 CGNRNASHDEH
+20 CGNSNASHDEH
-31 DHDHAAHTHEAH
+31 AHDHAAHTHEG
-43 THDHSEHSHDEHDH
+43 HDHAEEAHEEHAEHDH
-57 SAHNHDHA
+57 SAHSHDGHDHA
-65 DHDHADHDHSTHNH
+65 AHDHSAHAEEAHDHSAHDHSTHNH
-79 ADHDHSAHSHE
+79 A
-90 GHDHSAH
+90 
-97 SHDHADHDH
+97 
-106 SAHSHDHAEEGHQHN
+106 EEGHKHN

-134 TDFKVEEIKPSTFNH
+134 TDFKVEEIQPSTFNH

-192 SLFAISSRDL
+192 SLFAISSNNL

-217 AEAEYN
+217 AEGEYN

-250 AEYDAVAARS
+250 AEYDAIAARS
-260 SEKGSNVG
+260 SEKGSSVG
-268 APIAGYITSLA
+268 APIGGYITSLA
-279 VGEGDFVEMG
+279 VNEGDFVEMG

-312 RELRTVTTANIVDP
+312 RELRSIKTANIVDP
-326 ATGES
+326 ATGDS

-342 SVGRIAE
+342 SVGRIAD

-384 ALVVPVTAVTEAQGL
+384 ALVVPTTAVTEAQGL

-408 ECYER
+408 DCYER
-413 REVKLGASDGERV
+413 REVALGASDGERV

-432 EAGDRVVTR
+432 KAGDRVVTR